1 LREAHRRRPWHWR
14 CTNGRPGWNVWRL
27 LVCLWKKWA
36 RQRREERGQD
46 SGGRRVLLRCCA
58 LARVGP
64 PIAIAISLPLSL
76 SLPPSFLPPIA
87 SPAHA
92 LHLPFVRLKCCFLL
106 GGPFRN
112 RGWRTES
119 CRRSRRGG
127 DVEFGAS
134 SRGLHLVGYS

>member
-1 LREAHRRRPWHWR
+1 VEQLREAHRRRPWHWR

-92 LHLPFVRLKCCFLL
+92 LHLPFVQQLAFPHPLFGAFEVLL
-106 GGPFRN
+106 SS
-112 RGWRTES
+112 WRTVSKPRLED
-119 CRRSRRGG
+119 RVVQAFPSRR
-127 DVEFGAS
+127 
-134 SRGLHLVGYS
+134 RL